1 MHFSEKSGQNGT
13 TVVADETVEAEGFGA
28 AEEAGKARTASC
40 TSPLHPQPPPMRFN
54 PPSSFGRPLAHGFAR
69 TGAARRPQA
78 DEGRKKGLGGYLL
91 SRIAAVPSA

>member
-40 TSPLHPQPPPMRFN
+40 TSPPCPPTLQEPRN
-54 PPSSFGRPLAHGFAR
+54 H
-69 TGAARRPQA
+69 
-78 DEGRKKGLGGYLL
+78 DGG
-91 SRIAAVPSA
+91 IP